1 MTDAWTERVERGA
14 REYFNGKKSQ
24 EVKTGR
30 LRASGVGSLIDRS
43 APEADVYASPT
54 ELLVMPLTGPMRPRL
69 PSLTL
74 SSRERPGSATAA
86 SAH

>member
-1 MTDAWTERVERGA
+1 MGHKEPFQARTLSARV
-14 REYFNGKKSQ
+14 
-24 EVKTGR
+24 
-30 LRASGVGSLIDRS
+30 
-43 APEADVYASPT
+43 APEADIYASPT